1 MDPSSSKPSRRPL
14 LSSSCG
20 RGASRPPMA
29 CGYQAP
35 WGPEKGLEMIALK
48 TTWENISA
56 WLRIEMRSA
65 NGPSFLIKSCAIF
78 ASAAPLSRTS
88 FGAKFSAERTIASRV
103 PEHWPR
109 PTYFNGWITQAMVL
123 RKIGHGIVSFAL
135 RFPAHVLGPGEK
147 SSRKAPFEVEA
158 LSNNA
163 VLVGSRP
170 EAGGGHNAKTAAHRH
185 RL

>member
-1 MDPSSSKPSRRPL
+1 
-14 LSSSCG
+14 
-20 RGASRPPMA
+20 
-29 CGYQAP
+29 
-35 WGPEKGLEMIALK
+35 MITLK
-48 TTWENISA
+48 TTWEKISA

-65 NGPSFLIKSCAIF
+65 NGPSSLIKSCAIF

-88 FGAKFSAERTIASRV
+88 FSAKFSAERTTATRV

-109 PTYFNGWITQAMVL
+109 PTYFNGRVTQALVL

-147 SSRKAPFEVEA
+147 SSRKATFEVEA

-163 VLVGSRP
+163 VLVSSRP
-170 EAGGGHNAKTAAHRH
+170 EAGGGRNAKTAAHRH
-185 RL
+185 HL